1 MIKGYLETYV
11 SNRTGNRFRA
21 SCSLSGEYANYS
33 SIFLDIVCMSYP
45 SYNSLQYNNF
55 FKHLIAIMEA
65 FARVPMEVNVNKM
78 ELVFVEKD
86 LVERLV
92 QFVGFSNNNLAS
104 LFETPTYNLYLT
116 LTVILFSSD

>member
-1 MIKGYLETYV
+1 
-11 SNRTGNRFRA
+11 
-21 SCSLSGEYANYS
+21 
-33 SIFLDIVCMSYP
+33 
-45 SYNSLQYNNF
+45 
-55 FKHLIAIMEA
+55 MEA